1 MRIPVMASV
10 FGLYLFSCL
19 VIGFIYI
26 SCLCGG
32 VKLVK
37 AGRFGNGK
45 AARRPEEETMR
56 MTDEH

>member
-32 VKLVK
+32 VK